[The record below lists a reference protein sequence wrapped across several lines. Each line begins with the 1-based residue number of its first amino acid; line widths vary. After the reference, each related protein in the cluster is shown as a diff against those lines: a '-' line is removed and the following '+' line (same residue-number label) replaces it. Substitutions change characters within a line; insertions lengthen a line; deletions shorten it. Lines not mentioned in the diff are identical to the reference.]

1 MQAKHYFKAQLLVL
15 FLFSSLLSAVAQ
27 ESSPKTIEWTI
38 NGETR
43 KALVYIPAAAK
54 NKPTPVVFAFHGHG
68 GTMLN
73 MYRTRGFE
81 KLWPEAIFICPQGLN
96 TPGLLTDP
104 EGKKSGWVM
113 NVETDK
119 NRDLQFFDAM
129 LKTLKADYKVDNNR
143 IYATG
148 HSNGGGF
155 TYLLWATRAN
165 EFAAFAPTATAA
177 GKLRGDLTPKP
188 ALHLMGEADPLVK
201 PFMQKATYNKVLLV
215 NGCNKEGVKLDS
227 NATLY
232 TGKDGKDVIIFLH
245 SGGHEYPRNA
255 NETIIDFFKK
265 YTKKQANTVH

>member
-1 MQAKHYFKAQLLVL
+1 MQTKKQYFKIQLLAL
-15 FLFSSLLSAVAQ
+15 FMFTLLVSAVAQ
-27 ESSPKTIEWTI
+27 ENGPKTMEWTI
-38 NGETR
+38 NGEIR
-43 KALVYIPAAAK
+43 KALVYIPSSAK
-54 NKPTPVVFAFHGHG
+54 SRPAPVIFAFHGHG

-73 MYRTRGFE
+73 MYRTRGFD

-96 TPGLLTDP
+96 TPGMLTDP

-113 NVETDK
+113 YDETDK

-129 LKTLKADYKVDNNR
+129 LKTLKTDYKIDDHR

-177 GKLRGDLTPKP
+177 GKLREQLMPKP

-201 PFMQKATYNKVLLV
+201 PLMQRATYNKVLLI
-215 NGCNKEGVKLDS
+215 NDCSKEGTKLDS

-232 TGKDGKDVIIFLH
+232 AGKNGNDVIIFLH
-245 SGGHEYPRNA
+245 SGGHGYPINA
-255 NETIIDFFKK
+255 NQTIIDFFKK
-265 YTKKQANTVH
+265 YSKK